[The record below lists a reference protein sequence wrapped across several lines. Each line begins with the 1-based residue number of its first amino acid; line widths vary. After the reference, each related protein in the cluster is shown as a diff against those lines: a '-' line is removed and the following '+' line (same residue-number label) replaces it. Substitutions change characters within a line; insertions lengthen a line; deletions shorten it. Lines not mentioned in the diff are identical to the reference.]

1 MTNSR
6 NSNQLIPYA
15 RSAMVP
21 MGLYALD
28 ALLRQTPGVITAGAN
43 ALGRGATNYLSSVG
57 NAQTITTVP
66 SRGSKNFQVMNGRSQ
81 SSKKSRNRHGKN
93 SRAIPRSPSR
103 QSIRAVFPA
112 FYSPTNGGTGAMA
125 IDYWL
130 GYKNTNSNGS
140 LGTTSTPFGSL
151 CNTFQTV
158 AWHSVK
164 VSYIPTCSDSTT
176 GSLALCFNPNHKQ
189 MTTTFY
195 QQGCIERRG
204 VLTDVKAPI
213 TFNWTPDTEQE
224 RESKNT
230 DEAST
235 IALTAIGEGSLR
247 AFSPGYL
254 RFYSDNSLAQGGQI
268 GNFLIEADVTFSDL
282 Y

>member
-1 MTNSR
+1 
-6 NSNQLIPYA
+6 
-15 RSAMVP
+15 
-21 MGLYALD
+21 
-28 ALLRQTPGVITAGAN
+28 
-43 ALGRGATNYLSSVG
+43 
-57 NAQTITTVP
+57 
-66 SRGSKNFQVMNGRSQ
+66 
-81 SSKKSRNRHGKN
+81 
-93 SRAIPRSPSR
+93 
-103 QSIRAVFPA
+103 
-112 FYSPTNGGTGAMA
+112 
-125 IDYWL
+125 
-130 GYKNTNSNGS
+130 
-140 LGTTSTPFGSL
+140 
-151 CNTFQTV
+151 
-158 AWHSVK
+158 
-164 VSYIPTCSDSTT
+164 
-176 GSLALCFNPNHKQ
+176 